1 MSSPELNS
9 NKTYTYA
16 DYAQWDDGHR
26 WEVIDGA
33 PYCMAP
39 GLSVRHQRIL
49 VDFTRQISTF
59 LMDKDCE
66 VIIAPCDLLL
76 PEAGE
81 KAEQTKNI
89 FQPDIMVVCD
99 PSKIKDKYVVGTPD
113 WVIEILSPSTA
124 KKDKIQ
130 KKKAYEKAG
139 VKEYWLV
146 SQTYG
151 TITIFRLKDGKLI
164 HQDVYDETA
173 ELDVETLPGL
183 TIIAKD
189 ILPAIKR
196 VKEEQE
202 TYQA

>member
-16 DYAQWDDGHR
+16 DYAQWDDEQR
-26 WEVIDGA
+26 WELIEGVPYNMTPA
-33 PYCMAP
+33 PT
-39 GLSVRHQRIL
+39 LRHQNIL
-49 VDFTRQISTF
+49 GELHLQIASF
-59 LMDKDCE
+59 LKGKDCK
-66 VIIAPCDLLL
+66 VFLAPCDLLL
-76 PEAGE
+76 PEKDQE
-81 KAEQTKNI
+81 DNQSKNI
-89 FQPDIMVVCD
+89 LQPDIMVVCD
-99 PSKIKDKYVVGTPD
+99 SSKIKDKYVVGAPD
-113 WVIEILSPSTA
+113 WIIEILSPSTA

-151 TITIFRLKDGKLI
+151 TITIFKLKDGKLT

-183 TIIAKD
+183 TIIAND

-202 TYQA
+202 TYQI